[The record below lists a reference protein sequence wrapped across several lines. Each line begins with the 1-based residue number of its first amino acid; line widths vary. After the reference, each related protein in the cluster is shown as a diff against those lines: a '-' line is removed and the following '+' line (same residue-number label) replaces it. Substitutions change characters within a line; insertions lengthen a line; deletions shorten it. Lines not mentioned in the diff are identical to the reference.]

1 MLNKIH
7 ISKQILPKN
16 LVLKVLN
23 SYVKQLRNMDWY
35 GSLHYL
41 YWINTQQGLG
51 TGENCKKQKVYK
63 IILKKCY

>member
-23 SYVKQLRNMDWY
+23 SYVKQLCEMDWN
-35 GSLHYL
+35 GSLPYL

-51 TGENCKKQKVYK
+51 TGENY
-63 IILKKCY
+63 